1 MSLSECHFLLAR
13 GGDGIDFQKRKKLKI
28 PGGVPRGDRM
38 VTNQIEPRITW

>member
-1 MSLSECHFLLAR
+1 MSLSECHFLLAW

-28 PGGVPRGDRM
+28 PGGVPRGDGM